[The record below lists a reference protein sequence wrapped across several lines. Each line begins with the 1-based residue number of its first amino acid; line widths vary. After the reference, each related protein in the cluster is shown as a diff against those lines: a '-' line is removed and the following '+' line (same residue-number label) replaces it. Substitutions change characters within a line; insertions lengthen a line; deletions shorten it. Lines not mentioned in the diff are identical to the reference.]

1 MRIWLLAVAA
11 RIGDVQRGD
20 REMPRHA
27 PVDGRELAE
36 AGLSRRLRE
45 HLLEAMVHERQDRID
60 RAEIGGDLEQV
71 CVADRSARDDVGGH
85 VGAAEAIDRLLGIA
99 DQEQRARTQS
109 ASEQI
114 HGGSLAGFPAQ
125 EPDDLDLQR
134 VGVLELVHQDMTEAA
149 RQRLPDV
156 LVPREQVARG
166 VEKVIEI
173 KERSGAFVPA
183 PVLHQLVHLGRKPRR
198 AARLRP
204 RTKVLPAHHGTS
216 S

>member
-1 MRIWLLAVAA
+1 MPLWMDESSLNPGCPAA
-11 RIGDVQRGD
+11 SESTCSKRWFTND
-20 REMPRHA
+20 E
-27 PVDGRELAE
+27 
-36 AGLSRRLRE
+36 
-45 HLLEAMVHERQDRID
+45 DRID

-71 CVADRSARDDVGGH
+71 CVADRSARDDVGVH

-134 VGVLELVHQDMTEAA
+134 VGVLELVDQDMTEAA

-156 LVPREQVARG
+156 LVPREQVTRG
-166 VEKVIEI
+166 VEKVVEI
-173 KERSGAFVPA
+173 KERSGALVLA
-183 PVLHQLVHLGRKPRR
+183 PVLHQLVHLGRKPREQLGCDR
-198 AARLRP
+198 
-204 RTKVLPAHHGTS
+204 G
-216 S
+216 